1 MSEMSFEDMLNE
13 SFKTIRTGEV
23 VTGKV
28 IDVKPEYIIVN
39 IGYKSDGI
47 ITKNDYS
54 ADSSVDLTAEVKP
67 GDEIEAKV
75 RKVNDGEGLVS
86 LSHRDVISEKSNQ
99 RIKEAFE
106 NKELIT
112 GKVDK
117 VVNGGLSVIYEGVRV
132 FIPASLVSDLYER
145 DLSKYAGTDIEFVIT
160 EFNPQK
166 HRIIGDRKHLILE
179 RKAAAKEALLAT
191 IKEGDV
197 IDGTVKNITDF
208 GAFVDLGGADG
219 LLHISE
225 MSWGRTE
232 NPKKVYK
239 PGQTLRVM
247 VKEINGDKIALTRKF
262 PDENPWVLALTKY
275 AVGNIIRGRVARL
288 ADFGAFINLE
298 PGIDALLHVSQIS
311 NERVEKPS
319 DVLKV
324 GDEIVAKVTEL
335 NAADKKISLSIKAL
349 NAPERREE
357 PKEEDVVSVYTD
369 TEDEEIEEAA
379 EELAEAAEV
388 VEEVAEAA
396 EAAEATADNE

>member
-28 IDVKPEYIIVN
+28 IDVKPDYIIVN

-47 ITKNDYS
+47 ITRNDYS
-54 ADSSVDLTAEVKP
+54 ADSSLDLTAEVKP

-99 RIKEAFE
+99 RIKEAFD

-112 GKVDK
+112 GKVDR
-117 VVNGGLSVIYEGVRV
+117 VVNGGLSVIFEGVRI
-132 FIPASLVSDLYER
+132 FIPASLVSDMFER

-239 PGQTLRVM
+239 PGQELRVM
-247 VKEINGDKIALTRKF
+247 IKEINGDKIALTRKF

-275 AVGNIIRGRVARL
+275 AVGNIVRGRVARL
-288 ADFGAFINLE
+288 ADFGAFVNLE

-311 NERVEKPS
+311 SERVEKPS

-349 NAPERREE
+349 NAPEHEHKE
-357 PKEEDVVSVYTD
+357 APKEEDVVSVYTD
-369 TEDEEIEEAA
+369 SDDEEIVEEVVETAA
-379 EELAEAAEV
+379 EETEETSDAE
-388 VEEVAEAA
+388 
-396 EAAEATADNE
+396 

>member
-28 IDVKPEYIIVN
+28 IDVKPDYIIVN

-47 ITKNDYS
+47 ITRNDYS
-54 ADSSVDLTAEVKP
+54 ADSSLDLTAEVKP

-112 GKVDK
+112 GKVDR
-117 VVNGGLSVIYEGVRV
+117 VVNGGLSVIFEGVRI
-132 FIPASLVSDLYER
+132 FIPASLVSDMFER

-239 PGQTLRVM
+239 PGQELRVM
-247 VKEINGDKIALTRKF
+247 IKEINGDKIALTRKF

-275 AVGNIIRGRVARL
+275 AVGNIVRGRVARL

-311 NERVEKPS
+311 SERVEKPS

-349 NAPERREE
+349 NAPEHEHKE
-357 PKEEDVVSVYTD
+357 APKEEDVVSVYTD
-369 TEDEEIEEAA
+369 SDDEEIVEEVVETAA
-379 EELAEAAEV
+379 EETEETSDAE
-388 VEEVAEAA
+388 
-396 EAAEATADNE
+396 

>member
-28 IDVKPEYIIVN
+28 IDVKSDYIIVN

-47 ITKNDYS
+47 ITRNDYS
-54 ADSSVDLTAEVKP
+54 ADSSLDLTAEVKP

-112 GKVDK
+112 GKVDR
-117 VVNGGLSVIYEGVRV
+117 VVNGGLSVIFEGVRI
-132 FIPASLVSDLYER
+132 FIPASLVSDMFER

-239 PGQTLRVM
+239 PGQELRVM
-247 VKEINGDKIALTRKF
+247 IKEINGDKIALTRKF

-275 AVGNIIRGRVARL
+275 AVGNIVRGRVARL
-288 ADFGAFINLE
+288 ADFGAFVNLE

-311 NERVEKPS
+311 SERVEKPS

-349 NAPERREE
+349 NAPEHEHKE
-357 PKEEDVVSVYTD
+357 APKEEDVVSVYTD
-369 TEDEEIEEAA
+369 SDDEEIVEEVVETAA
-379 EELAEAAEV
+379 EETEETSDAE
-388 VEEVAEAA
+388 
-396 EAAEATADNE
+396 

>member
-28 IDVKPEYIIVN
+28 IDVKPDYIIVN

-47 ITKNDYS
+47 ITRNDYS
-54 ADSSVDLTAEVKP
+54 ADSSLDLTAEVKP

-112 GKVDK
+112 GKVDR
-117 VVNGGLSVIYEGVRV
+117 VVNGGLSVIFEGVRI
-132 FIPASLVSDLYER
+132 FIPASLVSDMFER

-239 PGQTLRVM
+239 PGQELRVM
-247 VKEINGDKIALTRKF
+247 IKEINGDKIALTRKF

-275 AVGNIIRGRVARL
+275 AVGNIVRGRVARL
-288 ADFGAFINLE
+288 ADFGAFVNLE

-311 NERVEKPS
+311 SERVEKPS

-349 NAPERREE
+349 NAPEHEHKE
-357 PKEEDVVSVYTD
+357 APKEEDVVSVYTD
-369 TEDEEIEEAA
+369 SDDDEIVEEVVETAA
-379 EELAEAAEV
+379 EETEETSDAE
-388 VEEVAEAA
+388 
-396 EAAEATADNE
+396 